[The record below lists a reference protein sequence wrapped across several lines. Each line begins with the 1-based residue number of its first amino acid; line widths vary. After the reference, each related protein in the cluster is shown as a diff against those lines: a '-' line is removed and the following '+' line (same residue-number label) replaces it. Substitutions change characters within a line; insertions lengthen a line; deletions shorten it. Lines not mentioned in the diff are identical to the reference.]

1 MNDTSDSAGAAAM
14 WAALLAR
21 RCGGAAP
28 LPHPAGDDA
37 AQLAALLAP
46 VTAAPVA
53 GDGMWVTAHLAQS
66 LDGRIATR
74 SGVSQWISDE
84 ADIRHTHRLRALH
97 QAIVV
102 GAGTVAADDPQL
114 TTRAVEGP
122 SPLRVILDTERRLP
136 STRRVFEAGVPTLL
150 ACATD
155 APAGDRHG
163 EAEVL
168 RLPRDGRGGLD
179 LAALLAALRARG
191 VTHVFVEGGGVTVGR
206 FLAAGLLD
214 RLHVAVA
221 PLLLGSGLPSLV
233 LPEAAKPEDGV
244 RAAART
250 FPMGADVLFDLALA
264 RARPACA
271 RSGGA
276 Q

>member
-1 MNDTSDSAGAAAM
+1 MNDTSGGAGAATM

-21 RCGGAAP
+21 RCGHAAP
-28 LPHPAGDDA
+28 LPRPADDEA
-37 AQLAALLAP
+37 ARLAALLAP
-46 VTAAPVA
+46 LTSAPVA

-74 SGVSQWISDE
+74 SGVSQWISDA
-84 ADIRHTHRLRALH
+84 ADIIHTHRLRALH

-122 SPLRVILDTERRLP
+122 SPLRVILDTDRRLP
-136 STRRVFEAGVPTLL
+136 ATRRVFGGDVPTVL
-150 ACATD
+150 ACAAD
-155 APAGDRHG
+155 APGGERHG

-168 RLPRDGRGGLD
+168 RLPRDARGGLD

-191 VTHVFVEGGGVTVGR
+191 LSHVFVEGGGVTVGR

-244 RAAART
+244 RAAMRG
-250 FPMGADVLFDLALA
+250 FPMGADTLFDMAIA

-271 RSGGA
+271 RSDGA

>member
-1 MNDTSDSAGAAAM
+1 MERPSESADAAAM

-21 RCGGAAP
+21 RCGRAAA
-28 LPHPAGDDA
+28 LPRAADDAA
-37 AQLAALLAP
+37 AQLATLLGP

-74 SGVSQWISDE
+74 SGVSQWISDQ
-84 ADIRHTHRLRALH
+84 ADITHTHRLRALH

-114 TTRAVEGP
+114 TTRSVAGP
-122 SPLRVILDTERRLP
+122 SPLRVILDTGRRLP
-136 STRRVFEAGVPTLL
+136 ATRRVFAGGVPTIL
-150 ACATD
+150 ACAAD
-155 APAGDRHG
+155 APGGGRHG
-163 EAEVL
+163 EAEVVA
-168 RLPRDGRGGLD
+168 LPRDARGGLD
-179 LAALLAALRARG
+179 LAALLAVLRARAI
-191 VTHVFVEGGGVTVGR
+191 THVFVEGGGVTVGR

-221 PLLLGSGLPSLV
+221 PLLLGSGLASLV

-244 RAAART
+244 RAACRT
-250 FPMGADVLFDLALA
+250 FTMGADTLFDLAIA

-271 RSGGA
+271 RSDGA